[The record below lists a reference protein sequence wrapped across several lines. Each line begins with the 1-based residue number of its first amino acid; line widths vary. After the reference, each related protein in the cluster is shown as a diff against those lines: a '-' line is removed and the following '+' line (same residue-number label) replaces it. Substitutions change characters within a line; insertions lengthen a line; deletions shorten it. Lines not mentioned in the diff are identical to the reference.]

1 MLVGEVVVLTGASSG
16 LGAALALA
24 LAEAGARLT
33 LFATNGERLAGVAA
47 QCREKGA
54 EVLVVTGDVTKAEDC
69 RRLMQETMQNFARID
84 YMIANAGISMWARFE
99 ELEDVEVFQRLI
111 DVNYMGVVHCAH
123 AALPHL
129 KKSAGMVVAIS
140 SIQGK
145 VPVPLHSGYVAS
157 KHALQGFCDV
167 LRLELEGT
175 GVDVLTVLPHWLRG
189 TNLRQSALGGD
200 GKVLGETSR
209 KHSSESI
216 TVEDA
221 SAAIIRAME
230 KRQRQLVMPW
240 KLKLLAAVYAL
251 VPEWAEAVI
260 KRAMSKQDHE
270 K

>member
-1 MLVGEVVVLTGASSG
+1 MLAGKVAVLTGASSG

-24 LAEAGARLT
+24 LAEAGATLA
-33 LFATNGERLAGVAA
+33 LFATNSERLEGVAA
-47 QCREKGA
+47 QCRERGA
-54 EVLVVTGDVTKAEDC
+54 KVLAVTGDVTKAEDC
-69 RRLMQETMQNFARID
+69 QRLMQGAVSELGRID

-99 ELEDVEVFQRLI
+99 ELEEVEVFQRLI
-111 DVNYMGVVHCAH
+111 DVNYMGVVRCAH

-129 KKSAGMVVAIS
+129 KERAGMVVVIS
-140 SIQGK
+140 SIQSK

-157 KHALQGFCDV
+157 KHAVQGFCDV
-167 LRLELEGT
+167 LRLELQGT

-200 GKVLGETSR
+200 GQALGETSR

-221 SAAIIRAME
+221 SVEIIRAMK

-251 VPEWAEAVI
+251 KPQWAEAVI
-260 KRAMSKQDHE
+260 GRAMNKQNDDE
-270 K
+270 